1 MAIIDSLLP
10 EYDREMAST
19 RKVLERVPEGR
30 FDWTP
35 HPRSMSLGQLAL
47 HLARLPSWGHMAMD
61 RSELDLSG
69 PFAPP
74 VAASSDELLRTFDKE
89 SGQTRNALAAATDA
103 QLMAPWSLKRD
114 GKTVFTMPKAAV
126 LRSFVLNHII
136 HHRGQLTVYLR
147 LNDVALPSIYGPSA
161 DEAPL

>member
-30 FDWTP
+30 FDWKP
-35 HPRSMSLGQLAL
+35 HVKSMSLGELAG
-47 HLARLPSWGHMAMD
+47 HLARLPSWGHVTID
-61 RSELDLSG
+61 RPELDLVG
-69 PFAPP
+69 PMPP
-74 VAASSDELLRTFDKE
+74 PPSTSEEVLRTFDKE
-89 SGQTRNALAAATDA
+89 SAQTRNALAAATDA
-103 QLMAPWSLKRD
+103 QLMGPWTLKRE
-114 GKTVFTMPKAAV
+114 GKTIFTMPKVAV

-147 LNDVALPSIYGPSA
+147 LNDVPLPSIYGPSA
-161 DEAPL
+161 DEFPF